1 MMGIY
6 NIKRWMVKMNLSIN
20 MGEELSSLPED
31 WVVLI
36 ESPSEL
42 ANEFSLESIDYLV
55 DKQDYVGI
63 VLTAS
68 KPYLTLKKQFEA
80 KGINVDNIVFI
91 DCISKSQSSEV
102 EQAGNVIYIDAV
114 YNLTNISLA
123 FKKVIERV
131 EGKKFLYID
140 SLSAMLI
147 HNTPEIFVRF
157 IHGLITSMRL
167 ASISGFWNILLPVIK
182 IAQRHQ
188 INI

>member
-1 MMGIY
+1 
-6 NIKRWMVKMNLSIN
+6 MNLSIN
-20 MGEELSSLPED
+20 IHEELNSLPDD

-36 ESPSEL
+36 ESPSEK
-42 ANEFSLESIDYLV
+42 ATDVSLESIEFLV
-55 DKQDYVGI
+55 EKQGYVGI

-68 KPYLTLKKQFEA
+68 KPYSTLKKQFKT
-80 KGINVDNIVFI
+80 KGIDLDKLIFI

-102 EQAGNVIYIDAV
+102 EQVGNVIYIDAV

-140 SLSAMLI
+140 SLTAMLI

-167 ASISGFWNILLPVIK
+167 ASISGLLLSLTQQTDNNIKNEVANLCDKTIM
-182 IAQRHQ
+182 IS
-188 INI
+188 